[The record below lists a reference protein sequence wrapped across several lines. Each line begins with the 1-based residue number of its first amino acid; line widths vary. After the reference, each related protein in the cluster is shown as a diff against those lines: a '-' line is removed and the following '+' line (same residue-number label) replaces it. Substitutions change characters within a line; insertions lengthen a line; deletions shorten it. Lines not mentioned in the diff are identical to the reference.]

1 MVPWRW
7 GTSTGL
13 DAAKNTLN
21 CYRFVQGIVVLAL
34 MPVYSRARDQM
45 A

>member
-1 MVPWRW
+1 MVPERW
-7 GTSTGL
+7 GTPNGL
-13 DAAKNTLN
+13 DAAKNSEN

-34 MPVYSRARDQM
+34 LPVYSQAQDQM